1 MDLVSYEE
9 LIGDVNENEMGHGGG
24 YRGTIHDI
32 TGIAQ
37 KPVNPIF

>member
-24 YRGTIHDI
+24 TEEPYMILQG
-32 TGIAQ
+32 
-37 KPVNPIF
+37 

>member
-1 MDLVSYEE
+1 MDLASYKE
-9 LIGDVNENEMGHGGG
+9 LIGEMNENEMGHGG
-24 YRGTIHDI
+24 YRGTIHGI